1 MAEQYLTLAE
11 IKELLLKEQS
21 NRILTLEQNYALEH
35 ATKFAKLDAKES
47 RKLVKAL
54 MKIEIIG
61 EPIACKIADLMPVHR
76 DEVESIFLKERIS
89 LDEDTLSQILDTV
102 KQHL

>member
-11 IKELLLKEQS
+11 VKELLLKEQS

-47 RKLVKAL
+47 RKLVKEL
-54 MKIEIIG
+54 VKIDNVS
-61 EPIACKIADLMPVHR
+61 EPVACKIVDLMPEHKG
-76 DEVESIFLKERIS
+76 EVDSIFLKERV
-89 LDEDTLSQILDTV
+89 TLGDDSIIQILDKV
-102 KQHL
+102 KEYR

>member
-21 NRILTLEQNYALEH
+21 TRILTLEQNYALEH

-47 RKLVKAL
+47 RKLVKEL
-54 MKIEIIG
+54 MKIENVG
-61 EPIACKIADLMPVHR
+61 EPVACKIVDLMPVHR
-76 DEVESIFLKERIS
+76 DEVDSIFLKERMT
-89 LDEDTLSQILDTV
+89 LDEAALSQILDTV
-102 KQHL
+102 KQYL